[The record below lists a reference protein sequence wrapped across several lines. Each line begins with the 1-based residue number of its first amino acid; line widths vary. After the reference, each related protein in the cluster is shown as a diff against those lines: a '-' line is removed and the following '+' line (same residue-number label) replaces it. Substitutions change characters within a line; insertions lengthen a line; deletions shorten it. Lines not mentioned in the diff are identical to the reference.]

1 MILVFVYK
9 ILIHAKHHGIFKYE
23 GSGRM
28 PLSTKDLYEEEF
40 TLLVK
45 NLETSVKTDDGL
57 FQVVKGADLKIKS
70 GETVG
75 LVGESGCGKSI
86 TALSIMGLLPTNARI
101 SSGQILLDGTD
112 LVKLTKEELRKKRG
126 KDVSMIF
133 QEPMTSLN
141 PVFTI
146 GNQITE
152 LILNHEKISK
162 KDAKSK
168 AVSLMKQ
175 VGIPRA
181 DEIFNEYPHQLSG
194 GMRQRIMIT
203 IGLACNPK
211 LLIADEPTTAL
222 DVTIQAQILE
232 LMKEIQNKFSTSI
245 LLITHD
251 LGVVGEVCDRV
262 YVMYGGNII
271 EEGKVPDIFQNPKHP
286 YTKGLLQSTPQLGN
300 REVRLHTIP
309 GRVPPIHQMPSGCRF
324 STRCPFVMEKCKT
337 KNPELVALNENSK
350 VRCVIYDA
358 ETEVDEVGK
367 ESITLG

>member
-1 MILVFVYK
+1 M
-9 ILIHAKHHGIFKYE
+9 
-23 GSGRM
+23 
-28 PLSTKDLYEEEF
+28 STKDRNQEEY
-40 TLLVK
+40 TLFVK
-45 NLETSVKTDDGL
+45 NLETTVHTDEGL
-57 FQVVKGADLKIKS
+57 FHVVRDANLEIKS

-86 TALSIMGLLPTNARI
+86 TALSIMGLLPRNAKVK
-101 SSGQILLDGTD
+101 SGQILLDGVD
-112 LVKLTKEELRKKRG
+112 LVNLTKEELRKKRG

-152 LILNHEKISK
+152 LILNHEDINK
-162 KDAKSK
+162 KDAKIK
-168 AVSLMKQ
+168 AVKLMNQ

-181 DEIFNEYPHQLSG
+181 DEIFDEYPHQLSG
-194 GMRQRIMIT
+194 GMRQRIMIA

-232 LMKEIQNKFSTSI
+232 LMKEIQSKFSTSI

-262 YVMYGGNII
+262 YVMYGGNVI
-271 EEGKVPDIFQNPKHP
+271 EEGIVPNIFKEPKHP
-286 YTKGLLQSTPQLGN
+286 YTKGLLQSTPRLGN
-300 REVRLHTIP
+300 REARLHTIP
-309 GRVPPIHQMPSGCRF
+309 GRVPPINQMPHGCKF
-324 STRCPFVMEKCKT
+324 STRCPFVMDKCKID
-337 KNPELVALNENSK
+337 NPELIAINENSK
-350 VRCVIYDA
+350 VRCVLYDG
-358 ETEVDEVGK
+358 ETEVDEIGK
-367 ESITLG
+367 GNITFG